1 MTGVTRSRLLADGP
15 RIEVVTMSA
24 QDLETFE
31 SARPRLAAI
40 AYRLLGSASEA
51 EDAVQETYLRWDA
64 AERSTIRTPP
74 AWLTRVLT
82 NLCLTQLESAR
93 ARREAYVGQ
102 WLPEPLLEDDPMLG
116 PAETAEQREAV
127 SLAVLSLLETLS
139 PRDRAVLVLHE
150 AFAHSHA
157 EVAEILGTTEAG
169 SQQALSRARRQLD
182 TGRRRRTV
190 DAERARAVTAA
201 FLEAAVGGDLER
213 LLDLLEADVTSRADG
228 GGTFPAARRPIRGAR
243 SVATYLLGIF
253 RPSAAKMQATGGVVD
268 IHLVEVNRAPAL
280 LVTADGDPLGVIAL
294 ALDGERVDAVT
305 IQLAPAK
312 LTRLREDW
320 TRRTPTQPLTHLW

>member
-1 MTGVTRSRLLADGP
+1 MTGIRLLADGP
-15 RIEVVTMSA
+15 RIGAVTMST
-24 QDLETFE
+24 QDLEAFE

-51 EDAVQETYLRWDA
+51 EDAVQEAYLRWDA
-64 AERSTIRTPP
+64 AERSAIETPP

-82 NLCLTQLESAR
+82 NLCLTQLDSAR

-127 SLAVLSLLETLS
+127 SLAVLGLLETLS
-139 PRDRAVLVLHE
+139 PRDRAVLVLRE
-150 AFAHSHA
+150 AFSHSHA
-157 EVAEILGTTEAG
+157 EIAEILGTTEAG
-169 SQQALSRARRQLD
+169 SQQALARARRQLG
-182 TGRRRRTV
+182 TGRRRRPV
-190 DAERARAVTAA
+190 DAERAREVTAA
-201 FLEAAVGGDLER
+201 FLEAAIGGDLDR

-228 GGTFPAARRPIRGAR
+228 GGVFRAARLPVHGAR
-243 SVATYLLGIF
+243 TVATYLRSIF
-253 RPSAAKMQATGGVVD
+253 RPTDAKREATGGAVD

-280 LVTADGDPLGVIAL
+280 LLTAGGDPLGVLAL
-294 ALDGERVDAVT
+294 ALDGERIDAVR

-312 LTRLREDW
+312 LARLRETW
-320 TRRTPTQPLTHLW
+320 TRREPTAPLTRLW

>member
-1 MTGVTRSRLLADGP
+1 M
-15 RIEVVTMSA
+15 TMST
-24 QDLETFE
+24 QDLEAFE

-51 EDAVQETYLRWDA
+51 EDAVQEAYLRWDA
-64 AERSTIRTPP
+64 AERSAIETPP

-82 NLCLTQLESAR
+82 NLCLTQLDSAR

-127 SLAVLSLLETLS
+127 SLAVLGLLETLS
-139 PRDRAVLVLHE
+139 PRDRAVLVLRE
-150 AFAHSHA
+150 AFSHSHA
-157 EVAEILGTTEAG
+157 EIAEILGTTEAG
-169 SQQALSRARRQLD
+169 SQQALARARRQLG
-182 TGRRRRTV
+182 TGRRRRPV
-190 DAERARAVTAA
+190 DAERAREVTAA
-201 FLEAAVGGDLER
+201 FLEAAIGGDLDR

-228 GGTFPAARRPIRGAR
+228 GGVFRAARLPVHGAR
-243 SVATYLLGIF
+243 TVATYLRSIF
-253 RPSAAKMQATGGVVD
+253 RPTDAKREATGGAVD

-280 LVTADGDPLGVIAL
+280 LLTADGDPLGVLAL
-294 ALDGERVDAVT
+294 ALDGERIDAVR

-312 LTRLREDW
+312 LARLRETW
-320 TRRTPTQPLTHLW
+320 ARREPTAPLTRLW